1 MAGDSSDAPMV
12 VQVQSAGFDAGNMA
26 KIVVNNVPVE
36 VEKNHNGHFRG
47 LHVALISP

>member
-1 MAGDSSDAPMV
+1 MSQNQSGGLAGVSSDAALL

-36 VEKNHNGHFRG
+36 VEKNQNGH
-47 LHVALISP
+47 